1 MPGKSTRPG
10 NLVPQPSLS
19 IATRPAPVGARV
31 AFHRESPARGIR
43 HPLDAAA
50 HDGDPPV
57 RSAEWRQPVRPRHL
71 GFARR
76 RDSRGAAAARPGVEA
91 RSQHSR
97 FVSHAR
103 CEARACAAPRTC
115 ETCRRS
121 GARDLAGR
129 APGDRSAGGGP
140 ARAGDRRASATG
152 TRACPTA
159 GDDTGTATRR
169 AREGRSTDRG
179 ATDDGSRRRARPAPG
194 VASTSTATCADRAP
208 GLARAAA

>member
-19 IATRPAPVGARV
+19 IATRPAPVGTRV

-50 HDGDPPV
+50 HDGHPPV

-76 RDSRGAAAARPGVEA
+76 RDSRGATEAPPGAEA

-103 CEARACAAPRTC
+103 CEACACAASRTR
-115 ETCRRS
+115 ETCRCA
-121 GARDLAGR
+121 GARALPGG
-129 APGDRSAGGGP
+129 APGDRSASGGA
-140 ARAGDRRASATG
+140 ARSGDRRASAPR
-152 TRACPTA
+152 TRTCRTA
-159 GDDTGTATRR
+159 GDNAGTAARR
-169 AREGRSTDRG
+169 AREGGDADRG
-179 ATDDGSRRRARPAPG
+179 APDDGSRRRARPAPG
-194 VASTSTATCADRAP
+194 IASTSAATRADRIA
-208 GLARAAA
+208 GLAHAAA